1 MSGWAAVANI
11 GGQVL
16 NAVLNRESQQ
26 ESQRYN
32 ANQADKNRD
41 FQADMSGSAHQ
52 REVADLRAAGLNP
65 ILSANAGA
73 STPGGAMASSSPI
86 QSKFDID
93 PLMFA
98 NLAQSKAQTE
108 NIRMDTGL
116 KAANTKSAEKSLE
129 IQDESKKLIQA
140 QTAKEQ
146 NNTNIAAQQSQ
157 LLDRFGEANQIMGL
171 INSGTGSIG
180 NLLDAGKLFKN
191 ILRMGKP
198 KTETHE
204 RYNSQGEHLGTT
216 QKRTQHD

>member
-73 STPGGAMASSSPI
+73 STPGGATASSSPI